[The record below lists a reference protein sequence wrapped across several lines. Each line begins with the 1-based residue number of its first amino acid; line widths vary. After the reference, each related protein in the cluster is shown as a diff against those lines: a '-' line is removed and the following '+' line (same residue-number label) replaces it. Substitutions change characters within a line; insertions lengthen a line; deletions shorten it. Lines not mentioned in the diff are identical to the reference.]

1 MKKGS
6 ILGYDITEK
15 NCQISYYDE
24 TEGEPV
30 TQETFA
36 DNYQIPVALGY
47 LEDHWIFGREAEN
60 LRRAGEGDTI
70 TDLYTRAIHRERLM
84 IGGKKHD
91 AVWLLAK
98 FIKLTLEDFPEID
111 FITFTVPTINEDIS
125 KMMKGIGTFLGLDKE
140 KIYVQDHKESFC
152 YYMLY
157 QPKELWQYESALFYC
172 NDQKIDAYMLHK
184 LHPVNSSGNDLVVTV
199 DEVASA
205 YIKEWEV
212 LSPIMDPEQTK
223 DADDSFTDFIRSVF
237 EKKVVSSVYLTGEG
251 FENNWYPNSLKVLCN
266 GRRAFIGNN
275 LYSKGACYTSM
286 CLTGDRDDGLIY
298 LDDTKLTHRISLHMW
313 VNGAESWYPVV
324 SWGTPWYEADGE
336 WEVILEDTSDIEI
349 HIESLADDAL
359 EVETVSLAGLP
370 DRSDYSLRLKIEV
383 MFLDEQTCKIVF
395 SDMGF
400 GEFFPATDF
409 RVEKTIQLGGIHGE
423 FNSMS

>member
-6 ILGYDITEK
+6 ILGYDINEK

-24 TEGEPV
+24 DQEEPV
-30 TQETFA
+30 TLEIIA
-36 DNYQIPVALGY
+36 DNYQIPLVLGY
-47 LEDHWIFGREAEN
+47 LKDRWIYGREAASLEH
-60 LRRAGEGDTI
+60 AGEGDI
-70 TDLYTRAIHRERLM
+70 VSDLLGRAIRREKVQ

-98 FIKLTLEDFPEID
+98 FIRLTLADFPRID
-111 FITFTVPTINEDIS
+111 FLTFTVPSINEDIS
-125 KMMKGIGTFLGLDKE
+125 KMMKSIGSFLGLDKE

-152 YYMLY
+152 YYMFY

-172 NDQKIDAYMLHK
+172 DDKQIDAYMLRK
-184 LHPVNSSGNDLVVTV
+184 LHTANDAGKELFVTV

-205 YIKEWEV
+205 YVKEWEV
-212 LSPIMDPEQTK
+212 LSQVMDPGKSK
-223 DADDSFTDFIRSVF
+223 DADESFTDFIRSVF

-275 LYSKGACYTSM
+275 LYSKGACYSAARRSF
-286 CLTGDRDDGLIY
+286 GINDGMIY
-298 LDDTKLTHRISLHMW
+298 LDETKLTQQISLHMRID
-313 VNGAESWYPVV
+313 GQDGWYPIV

-349 HIESLADDAL
+349 HVESLAGDEL
-359 EVETVSLAGLP
+359 QVETVSLDGLP
-370 DRSDYSLRLKIEV
+370 TRKDYSLRLRIEA
-383 MFLDEQTCKIVF
+383 MFLDEQTCRITF
-395 SDMGF
+395 TDTGF
-400 GEFFPATDF
+400 GEFYPATDF
-409 RVEKTIQLGGIHGE
+409 RAEKIIHLGGIHGQ

>member
-6 ILGYDITEK
+6 ILGYDLTEK

-24 TEGEPV
+24 DQEEPV

-36 DNYQIPVALGY
+36 DNYQIPTALGY
-47 LEDHWIFGREAEN
+47 LHDHWIFGIEAES
-60 LRRAGEGDTI
+60 LERAGEGEVI
-70 TDLYTRAIHRERLM
+70 TDLYTRAIRRERLE

-98 FIKLTLEDFPEID
+98 FIQLTLEEFSEID
-111 FITFTVPTINEDIS
+111 FITFTVPAINEDIS
-125 KMMKGIGTFLGLDKE
+125 KMMKGIGSFLGLDKD

-152 YYMLY
+152 YYMFY

-172 NDQKIDAYMLHK
+172 DDQKIDAYMLRK
-184 LHPVNSSGNDLVVTV
+184 LHPVNSSGTDLFVTV

-205 YIKEWEV
+205 YVKEWEV
-212 LSPIMDPEQTK
+212 LSPIMDPEKTK

-286 CLTGDRDDGLIY
+286 CLTGDRDDDLIY
-298 LDDTKLTHRISLHMW
+298 LDDTKLTQRISLHMR
-313 VNGAESWYPVV
+313 VDGQDGWYPIV

-336 WEVILEDTSDIEI
+336 WEVLLEDTSDIEI
-349 HIESLADDAL
+349 HIESLTDDAL
-359 EVETVSLAGLP
+359 EVETVSLSGLP
-370 DRSDYSLRLKIEV
+370 RRGNYSLRLKIEV
-383 MFLDEQTCKIVF
+383 MFLDDATCKIVF

-400 GEFFPATDF
+400 GDFFPASDF